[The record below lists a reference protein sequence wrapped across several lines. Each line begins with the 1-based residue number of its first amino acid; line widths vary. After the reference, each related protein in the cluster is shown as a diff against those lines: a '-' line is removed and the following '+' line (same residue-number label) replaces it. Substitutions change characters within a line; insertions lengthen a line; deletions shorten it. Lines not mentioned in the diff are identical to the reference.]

1 MAKILVIDDDP
12 DIVKVISMVL
22 IEKGHTVDSACSA
35 EEAISKLGS
44 NIPDLITLDIQM
56 PGKGGL
62 AVANELARKK
72 LNIPFVLC
80 TGSIL
85 NDPIEAY
92 ELFVVRHLYAGT
104 LKKPMELNDITNIVK
119 KGLEL
124 GGQLKNTT

>member
-12 DIVKVISMVL
+12 DIVKVLSMVL
-22 IEKGHTVDSACSA
+22 KEKGYTVESAETA
-35 EEAISKLGS
+35 EEAVIKLNS
-44 NIPDLITLDIQM
+44 NPPDLITLDIQM

-62 AVANELARKK
+62 AVANELAQKK
-72 LNIPFVLC
+72 LNIPFILC

-104 LKKPMELNDITNIVK
+104 LKKPMELDDIPEMVK

-124 GGQLKNTT
+124 GRQLKNTT

>member
-22 IEKGHTVDSACSA
+22 KENGHNVESAETA
-35 EEAISKLGS
+35 EEAIIKLNS
-44 NIPDLITLDIQM
+44 NPPDLITLDIQM

-62 AVANELARKK
+62 AVANELARQK

-85 NDPIEAY
+85 NDPIEAF

-104 LKKPMELNDITNIVK
+104 LKKPMELNDITNIVE
-119 KGLEL
+119 KGLML
-124 GGQLKNTT
+124 GSQLKNIT